1 MKNNIMEIAKSASR
15 HATSSITTIEIIQT
29 PSPRQP
35 LVLKK
40 NGRVTITVYDE
51 DPKACKEM
59 LIKALLKTFCKS
71 CKKLPDSNPNHIKFR
86 VY

>member
-1 MKNNIMEIAKSASR
+1 MKNNIMEIAKKASH
-15 HATSSITTIEIIQT
+15 HATSRITTIEIIQT

-35 LVLKK
+35 LVLEE

-51 DPKACKEM
+51 DPKKCEEM
-59 LIKALLKTFCKS
+59 LMKTLRKTFCRS
-71 CKKLPDSNPNHIKFR
+71 CKELLDSDPNHIKFR